1 MLLIG
6 YLRLCWL
13 IALSTLL
20 LLSATIAPPPT
31 ELQGKLARLEDG
43 TRIRCEDAE
52 AGAEAFETEWGRFLC
67 PGNPVID
74 VIEADADVKALEAL
88 REYDYNA
95 YLQQCS
101 KRGFLQ
107 PLLDAADLRGKKA
120 EAVDQPT
127 VLAVLEAWGPYF
139 DPVPSRTEA
148 SERVSYLWDQL
159 EKSKPGEAALL
170 TGRMLAE
177 MDRKLGTSHYKKVT
191 LADLRRALRSKHVGL
206 RRAAALVGQKQD
218 ELQFWQPMLAAATE
232 DDHAGVRAA
241 CAKSVM
247 AMNSEKALSGFSSA
261 LWRGKTDRER
271 MAAAE
276 HLGDHGDALSI
287 DVLMVPLQ
295 ASTVTGGPASAFAH
309 FGRHVSVVADFDVEI
324 AASASIADPRVVV
337 LQEGTAL
344 QVRVVSTRV
353 VRTVM
358 ASLKKLTRS
367 NPGPR
372 PEDWLRWY
380 EER

>member
-1 MLLIG
+1 
-6 YLRLCWL
+6 
-13 IALSTLL
+13 
-20 LLSATIAPPPT
+20 
-31 ELQGKLARLEDG
+31 
-43 TRIRCEDAE
+43 
-52 AGAEAFETEWGRFLC
+52 
-67 PGNPVID
+67 
-74 VIEADADVKALEAL
+74 
-88 REYDYNA
+88 
-95 YLQQCS
+95 
-101 KRGFLQ
+101 
-107 PLLDAADLRGKKA
+107 
-120 EAVDQPT
+120 
-127 VLAVLEAWGPYF
+127 VLAALEAWGPYF

-148 SERVSYLWDQL
+148 SERVSYLWEQL
-159 EKSKPGEAALL
+159 EKAKPGKAALL

-177 MDRKLGTSHYKKVT
+177 MDRKLGSNHYKKVT
-191 LADLRRALRSKHVGL
+191 LADLRRALRSKNPGL
-206 RRAAALVGQKQD
+206 RRAAAMVGRKQD
-218 ELQFWQPMLAAATE
+218 ERQFWQPMLAASVK

-241 CAKSVM
+241 CAESVM
-247 AMNSEKALSGFSSA
+247 AMDSDLALSGFSSA
-261 LWRGKTDRER
+261 LWRGKTDSER

-309 FGRHVSVVADFDVEI
+309 FGRQVSVVADFDVEI
-324 AASASIADPRVVV
+324 AAAASIADPRVIV

-358 ASLKKLTRS
+358 TSLKKLTRS

>member
-1 MLLIG
+1 M
-6 YLRLCWL
+6 
-13 IALSTLL
+13 ALSALL
-20 LLSATIAPPPT
+20 LLSATLAPPPV

-43 TRIRCEDAE
+43 TRIRCEKAE
-52 AGAEAFETEWGRFLC
+52 PGAEAFETEWGRFLC

-74 VIEADADVKALEAL
+74 VIDAEADAKALAAL
-88 REYDYNA
+88 KEYDYNA
-95 YLQQCS
+95 YLKECS
-101 KRGFLQ
+101 KRGFLE
-107 PLLDAADLRGKKA
+107 PLFDAADLRGKKA
-120 EAVDQPT
+120 ETVDQPT
-127 VLAVLEAWGPYF
+127 VLAALEAWGPYF
-139 DPVPSRTEA
+139 DPVPSRIEA
-148 SERVSYLWDQL
+148 SERVSYLWEQL
-159 EKSKPGEAALL
+159 EKAKPGEAALL

-177 MDRKLGTSHYKKVT
+177 MDRKIGATHFKKIT
-191 LADLRRALRSKHVGL
+191 LADLRRALRSKSPGL

-218 ELQFWQPMLAAATE
+218 ERQFWQPMLKASVA

-241 CAKSVM
+241 CAASVV
-247 AMNSEKALSGFSSA
+247 AMDNEKALSGFSSA
-261 LWRGKTDRER
+261 LWRGKTDNQRV
-271 MAAAE
+271 AAAE
-276 HLGDHGDALSI
+276 HLGDYGDALTI

-324 AASASIADPRVVV
+324 AQAASIADPRVIV

-353 VRTVM
+353 TRTVM
-358 ASLKKLTRS
+358 RSLKKLTRK